1 MGDIRP
7 YDHDAGVSFL
17 VDSATSQAFTEL
29 DTRKSGIRIEAGIK
43 ELRFNNV
50 CVDLIPWRAEN
61 TSNGVTTKVIL
72 HKAYSQVDV
81 LLRAEG
87 ILAGPYHKLQSF
99 PQSWAVPP
107 KQVNFHG
114 VSVSVPNSAACM
126 LADRYLYTF
135 GAFGVQFPCKWKCW
149 VPCSLRISNGC

>member
-1 MGDIRP
+1 MGDVRP

-50 CVDLIPWRAEN
+50 SVDLIPSRAEN

-81 LLRAEG
+81 LC
-87 ILAGPYHKLQSF
+87 Y
-99 PQSWAVPP
+99 
-107 KQVNFHG
+107 
-114 VSVSVPNSAACM
+114 
-126 LADRYLYTF
+126 
-135 GAFGVQFPCKWKCW
+135 
-149 VPCSLRISNGC
+149 

>member
-50 CVDLIPWRAEN
+50 SVDLIPWRAEN

-81 LLRAEG
+81 LLRE
-87 ILAGPYHKLQSF
+87 K
-99 PQSWAVPP
+99 
-107 KQVNFHG
+107 
-114 VSVSVPNSAACM
+114 
-126 LADRYLYTF
+126 
-135 GAFGVQFPCKWKCW
+135 AFWRDITTN
-149 VPCSLRISNGC
+149 CSLSHSRGLCHPSKLISMVLVCQFLIRLLVY

>member
-50 CVDLIPWRAEN
+50 SVDLIPWRAEN

-81 LLRAEG
+81 LLREKAFWQTA
-87 ILAGPYHKLQSF
+87 IF
-99 PQSWAVPP
+99 PTV
-107 KQVNFHG
+107 V
-114 VSVSVPNSAACM
+114 
-126 LADRYLYTF
+126 
-135 GAFGVQFPCKWKCW
+135 
-149 VPCSLRISNGC
+149 GCATQAS

>member
-50 CVDLIPWRAEN
+50 SVDLIPWRAEN

-87 ILAGPYHKLQSF
+87 ILAGHYHKLQSF

-114 VSVSVPNSAACM
+114 VSVSVPNSAACI

-149 VPCSLRISNGC
+149 VPCSLRIRNGC

>member
-50 CVDLIPWRAEN
+50 SVDLIPWRAEN
-61 TSNGVTTKVIL
+61 TSNGVTTKVIP

-81 LLRAEG
+81 LLRETASG
-87 ILAGPYHKLQSF
+87 GTLPQTAIF
-99 PQSWAVPP
+99 PTV
-107 KQVNFHG
+107 V
-114 VSVSVPNSAACM
+114 
-126 LADRYLYTF
+126 
-135 GAFGVQFPCKWKCW
+135 
-149 VPCSLRISNGC
+149 GCATQAS